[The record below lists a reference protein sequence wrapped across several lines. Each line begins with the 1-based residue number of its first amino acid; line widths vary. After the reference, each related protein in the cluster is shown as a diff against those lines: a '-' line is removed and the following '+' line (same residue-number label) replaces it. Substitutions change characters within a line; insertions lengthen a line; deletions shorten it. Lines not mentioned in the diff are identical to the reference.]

1 MLLSLFSWH
10 NNNHARNK
18 ASTADPAALGETSKG
33 NIMFYAV
40 RTQQV
45 TDTLTER
52 QLLKFYNKAERASYL
67 ETRGDAEP
75 ISAREAYKFSLSATG
90 RTVRSPEAG
99 IIFFVH
105 TIY

>member
-1 MLLSLFSWH
+1 
-10 NNNHARNK
+10 
-18 ASTADPAALGETSKG
+18 
-33 NIMFYAV
+33 MFYAV

-45 TDTLTER
+45 TDTSTER

-67 ETRGDAEP
+67 ETRGDAKS
-75 ISAREAYKFSLSATG
+75 ISAKDAHKFSFRAPS
-90 RTVRSPEAG
+90 RTVRCAESG